1 MRVVVTGATS
11 FIGAVTVRQLLLK
24 GHQVQAVVRPG
35 SKRLKALKDHVPKE
49 VCSQVQITELE
60 MERIEEIQNRDSAS
74 ADAWIHTCWEGAGS
88 DNRTLR
94 DVQQSNVES
103 SLKAVRAA
111 FGMGCR
117 RFLFTG
123 SQAEYGICSRL
134 ITEDM
139 PCNPV
144 SEYGKAK
151 RVFAVEAEELCKSLA
166 LDYIHGRI
174 FSVYGPGDHPWSL
187 VQSCLKTWSR
197 GGQMKL
203 GECTQWW
210 TFLYIEDAASALIS
224 LLERGEPG
232 TYNVAGC
239 DTRRLREFVEEMYR
253 LCGSQGSYVYG
264 TRPQNAEGQ
273 ANLLPDI
280 TKIRTHTG
288 WEPKTPFA
296 EGIYETLHSLP
307 EADSGQTHI

>member
-1 MRVVVTGATS
+1 MTGATS

-139 PCNPV
+139 PLPWIIFME
-144 SEYGKAK
+144 EYSAYTDRGITRGPWCSPAL
-151 RVFAVEAEELCKSLA
+151 RPGAGEE
-166 LDYIHGRI
+166 R
-174 FSVYGPGDHPWSL
+174 
-187 VQSCLKTWSR
+187 
-197 GGQMKL
+197 
-203 GECTQWW
+203 
-210 TFLYIEDAASALIS
+210 
-224 LLERGEPG
+224 
-232 TYNVAGC
+232 
-239 DTRRLREFVEEMYR
+239 
-253 LCGSQGSYVYG
+253 
-264 TRPQNAEGQ
+264 
-273 ANLLPDI
+273 
-280 TKIRTHTG
+280 
-288 WEPKTPFA
+288 
-296 EGIYETLHSLP
+296 
-307 EADSGQTHI
+307 